1 MTLQMR
7 TNWRKRISH
16 CLSLDST
23 YTSCSVRLLST
34 EISTL
39 CKYCL
44 HSKSSRTNEER
55 NRTRAKKVEG
65 GGDVPSSPHPTPLP
79 RLFLL
84 SPCGNACYV
93 GKCACK
99 YQEQLCVGCA
109 WLRMVFDTLRA
120 TKLDQTSSTLVL
132 YTVILLRPPA

>member
-23 YTSCSVRLLST
+23 YTSCFVRLLST

-44 HSKSSRTNEER
+44 LSKLSRPNEER

-65 GGDVPSSPHPTPLP
+65 GGGVVFRHLPTPLP

-84 SPCGNACYV
+84 SPCGNACYA
-93 GKCACK
+93 GKCTCK

-109 WLRMVFDTLRA
+109 WLRMVFDTLHT

-132 YTVILLRPPA
+132 YTVILLKPPA